1 MNTYY
6 LSLQNEG
13 KVNCNPI
20 FKEHKKMMEEAVNT
34 RRKGVLDKAYKKVKL
49 MKKGSELAEKD
60 I

>member
-1 MNTYY
+1 
-6 LSLQNEG
+6 
-13 KVNCNPI
+13 
-20 FKEHKKMMEEAVNT
+20 MMEEAVNT